1 MSSSAVKALSATFFL
16 LLTVP
21 VQLARAEPQS
31 RSVTSTYEEKKH
43 QTVEPQSKLVI
54 SAYEGKKKRQTNQI
68 AVTVVV
74 SGSCAR
80 FADDIRNVVNDLRVC
95 PETSRGIAKFSE
107 HEAD

>member
-1 MSSSAVKALSATFFL
+1 MYLSELRHILKSKELLIGGCPMRMSSSAVKTLSATFFL

-31 RSVTSTYEEKKH
+31 RSVISTHDEKKR

-54 SAYEGKKKRQTNQI
+54 SAYEGKKRQTNQI

-74 SGSCAR
+74 SGSCAQ
-80 FADDIRNVVNDLRVC
+80 
-95 PETSRGIAKFSE
+95 RGERS
-107 HEAD
+107 